1 MAYAI
6 LDGTLAPIGRVT
18 AQKSCYSGEHKR
30 HGMNAQVF

>member
-6 LDGTLAPIGRVT
+6 LDGTLTPIGRVT
-18 AQKSCYSGEHKR
+18 AQKPYCSGEQKR